1 MNRRRHPRLPRFATR
16 LLLVALLLHA
26 LVPAGFMPALAS
38 RAPAAS
44 GWLAICPAS
53 VLAVALKARAD
64 GEMPPTG
71 PICHGGRQTDAAA
84 DDALRAQV
92 AARHDLHAGS
102 APAGAAE
109 RQSDHADCPFA
120 QAGAALPPA
129 AGRVSATHA
138 APTLATGAGVCAGP
152 QGLLHRLPPS
162 RGPPLSLAVLPL
174 QG

>member
-26 LVPAGFMPALAS
+26 LVPAGFMPAVAG

-53 VLAVALKARAD
+53 ALAVALKARAD
-64 GEMPPTG
+64 GAPPTG
-71 PICHGGRQTDAAA
+71 PICHGGRPADAAA
-84 DDALRAQV
+84 DDALRAQA

-102 APAGAAE
+102 APAGDAG
-109 RQSDHADCPFA
+109 RLSDHGDCPFA
-120 QAGAALPPA
+120 QAGAALLL
-129 AGRVSATHA
+129 AGGPVSATPLAPVLAIGGAACA
-138 APTLATGAGVCAGP
+138 APHVRP
-152 QGLLHRLPPS
+152 HPRPPS